1 MRRAVASFA
10 LIALLAGC
18 TQVHPA
24 NPASPGVQTEEI
36 SRELAGR
43 KVTVKLRDGSEF
55 PAESVIVTRDST
67 TMMVLS
73 PSSRDTVLPNSEI
86 LTLSFRSRH
95 VSSVVGAL
103 VGLVAGVLVGRD
115 NPIGYD
121 PEYHGWFAV
130 TRSDAARWT
139 AILGGIV
146 GFVVGGVAGGA
157 IGVNEVFDFSESPAP
172 H

>member
-10 LIALLAGC
+10 LLALLAGC

-24 NPASPGVQTEEI
+24 DPASPGVQTDEI
-36 SRELAGR
+36 TRVLDGR
-43 KVTVKLRDGSEF
+43 KVTVRLRDGSEF
-55 PAESVIVTRDST
+55 SAKNVIVTRDSS

-73 PSSRDTVLPNSEI
+73 PSTRDTVLANSEI
-86 LTLSFRSRH
+86 LTLSSRSRH

-103 VGLVAGVLVGRD
+103 VGLVAGVLVGRA

-121 PEYHGWFAV
+121 PEYDGWFAV

-139 AILGGIV
+139 AVLGGIV
-146 GFVVGGVAGGA
+146 GFVVGGVVGGV
-157 IGVNEVFDFSESPAP
+157 IGVNEVFDFSEGPAP
-172 H
+172 Q